1 MNPTGCDC
9 WIYHLHQDFGFLDE
23 ILLRHCSFTDGLYG
37 HFGLVQQVAKVD
49 HPKLATANLLHSGE
63 LRGINDQFSCWLQGR
78 KSKDWAIEGQ
88 TKSFCG
94 LNTEAGLQ
102 EAETFW
108 LSLKLPVWPS
118 IAHLTSP
125 CCRSCLRVGTT
136 TSPFSPLR
144 LAYPVLQGGL
154 FLPVQYP
161 AQHGARVS
169 LKSPR
174 ITIKMIPAKFH
185 WQQYSNEDIFQEGL
199 SFHQIILRSHF
210 HPLCSAFI
218 LVFNIDSTVTP
229 GLSSPPSSTT
239 SSVIYQRP
247 WQRQQS
253 GEQCTGKAWRNPL
266 IVAVTTQIFL
276 NIHGD
281 HPVNQPGVWL
291 IPWESW
297 ESLTIAEPCGDGGL
311 FPPGGDRVSQP
322 RHETWGQGTRSCY
335 CHSHGGPACHHPTG
349 QLGFWKQIYCT
360 EFSAP
365 LEGSWTSVQALVSCL
380 WEGSQFWARSAY
392 FPFWHPELWV
402 SVNSD
407 EFPNVFMGYFPWY
420 SWTVG
425 MEVTMSGYGY
435 WPCPWLCVKP
445 RPRDRSPQ
453 EDPAV

>member
-1 MNPTGCDC
+1 MKT
-9 WIYHLHQDFGFLDE
+9 
-23 ILLRHCSFTDGLYG
+23 SFRRD
-37 HFGLVQQVAKVD
+37 
-49 HPKLATANLLHSGE
+49 
-63 LRGINDQFSCWLQGR
+63 
-78 KSKDWAIEGQ
+78 
-88 TKSFCG
+88 
-94 LNTEAGLQ
+94 
-102 EAETFW
+102 
-108 LSLKLPVWPS
+108 
-118 IAHLTSP
+118 
-125 CCRSCLRVGTT
+125 
-136 TSPFSPLR
+136 
-144 LAYPVLQGGL
+144 
-154 FLPVQYP
+154 
-161 AQHGARVS
+161 
-169 LKSPR
+169 
-174 ITIKMIPAKFH
+174 
-185 WQQYSNEDIFQEGL
+185 
-199 SFHQIILRSHF
+199 
-210 HPLCSAFI
+210 SAFI
-218 LVFNIDSTVTP
+218 KLFYAPISIPFVQHSFWYLILTP
-229 GLSSPPSSTT
+229 QWPRGSHHLPQAQPVLSF
-239 SSVIYQRP
+239 INGQR
-247 WQRQQS
+247 WQS
-253 GEQCTGKAWRNPL
+253 GEQCTGKAWRNPF

-281 HPVNQPGVWL
+281 HPANQPGVWL
-291 IPWESW
+291 IPLESW

-392 FPFWHPELWV
+392 FPFSHPELWV